1 MQRVRHRINRTA
13 KPARHVPVLPVA
25 LAFFLGAA
33 AVTLCLGLGISVV
46 DWSFLKTD
54 GGSLTAVFFSC
65 AIYNIAVCLAAT
77 STLGAAL
84 IPACAFLCGGSVA
97 YRSVAVISS
106 AGASAVLQVV
116 MTVIIPAIFIVPP
129 FFVISC
135 GGIRLSGLLRA
146 GGEQRF
152 RVSAAR
158 RFSAQAALSFMM
170 AFAAAA
176 YMYYIH
182 PA

>member
-1 MQRVRHRINRTA
+1 
-13 KPARHVPVLPVA
+13 L
-25 LAFFLGAA
+25 LGAA
-33 AVTLCLGLGISVV
+33 AVTLCLGLKTTAV
-46 DWSFLKTD
+46 DLSFLQTND
-54 GGSLTAVFFSC
+54 GSLTAVFLSC
-65 AIYNIAVCLAAT
+65 VIYHIAVCLAAT
-77 STLGAAL
+77 STLGTAL

-97 YRSVAVISS
+97 YRSATIISS
-106 AGASAVLQVV
+106 ADAAAALQIV

-146 GGEQRF
+146 GGERHA
-152 RVSAAR
+152 RTSAVR
-158 RFSAQAALSFMM
+158 SFSAQAILSFMM

-176 YMYYIH
+176 YLYYIH

>member
-1 MQRVRHRINRTA
+1 MHRVRHRINHTA
-13 KPARHVPVLPVA
+13 KPSRNISVLPVA
-25 LAFFLGAA
+25 LAFLLGAA
-33 AVTLCLGLGISVV
+33 AVTLCLGLNISAV
-46 DWSFLKTD
+46 DLSFLRAGK
-54 GGSLTAVFFSC
+54 GSLTAIFFSC
-65 AIYNIAVCLAAT
+65 VIYHIAVCLAAT

-97 YRSVAVISS
+97 YRSAAIISS
-106 AGASAVLQVV
+106 ADASAALQVI

-135 GGIRLSGLLRA
+135 GGIRLSSLLRA
-146 GGEQRF
+146 SGEQRL
-152 RVSAAR
+152 RASAAR
-158 RFSAQAALSFMM
+158 RFSAQAVLSFMM